1 MYALFIYSLKAAV
14 CLAVFYLFFK
24 LLLSR
29 ETFHRFNRFVVL
41 AGMLLAFVLPLCVV
55 TVYRELPVLPAAAVP
70 LDGAPGIV
78 VPEEAAFDW
87 RSLLG
92 VLFVVGAAVMLLHT
106 LRSVVG
112 VARAVRSGR
121 RERLDDGTVLVRM
134 PAGSVAPFSWW
145 RYVVVSEDDM
155 SANGREILC
164 HERAHLRLRHSAD
177 LLIADLA
184 GCLQW
189 FNPAMWLLRRELR
202 AIHEYEADRA
212 VIASGADAHDYQ
224 LLLIRKAVG
233 GRWYSV
239 ANSFNHSKLKNR
251 ITMMLRKKSSRWAG
265 AKALF
270 VLPLT
275 AMALGAFAE
284 TVYVVPDDKV
294 NKESV
299 TAVVS
304 GAENSEKEGPLYLV
318 DGREV
323 ASMDEVAMD
332 RIASVDVYKAGSAEA
347 EAYGEKGRNGLIV
360 VTLKKQGADRTDAA
374 DVHSDEIVVVGYGDA
389 PRETSQA
396 VPLYVVD
403 GKETASIDDIDAAQI
418 ANIEIH
424 KDAETLAAYGE
435 KGRNGVVLI
444 TLRKPGEQA
453 AAASQSARTFGTTF
467 RISGKGGARATGKPL
482 YLVDGVQVDD
492 IDHLSAQAIE
502 SITVEKGSLPEIYKE
517 QGYDGMIVVTTKQ
530 GADAQ
535 AFFRSDEWKEA
546 QRKLNESGAY
556 FQSDEWKEVQKKMAE
571 QNAYFESDEW
581 KAAQKQIEEAGKSAA
596 EAGKIAAA
604 AGARLEAGHL
614 SVTSGNSRREQVGTV
629 KIQNSGEAAQT
640 VSIHADRYAGQEES
654 CVTRSTGRITVTG
667 TNGIPDDCL
676 IFIDGK
682 RAAKDDIT
690 KIAAGKIRRMDIYK
704 GQKAVD
710 KFGPEAAHGAIDIR
724 TRKR

>member
-360 VTLKKQGADRTDAA
+360 VTLKKQGSDRTDAA
-374 DVHSDEIVVVGYGDA
+374 DVRCDEIVVVGYGDA

-403 GKETASIDDIDAAQI
+403 GKETASIDGIDAAQI
-418 ANIEIH
+418 ASIEVR
-424 KDAETLAAYGE
+424 KDPEAIALYGE

-444 TLRKPGEQA
+444 TLKKPGEQT
-453 AAASQSARTFGTTF
+453 AAASRSARRSATTF
-467 RISGKGGARATGKPL
+467 SISGKGSAWATGKPL

-502 SITVEKGSLPEIYKE
+502 SITIEKGSLPEIYKE
-517 QGYDGMIVVTTKQ
+517 QGYDGMIVVTTKK
-530 GADAQ
+530 GDAAQ
-535 AFFRSDEWKEA
+535 AFFQSDAWKEA

-640 VSIHADRYAGQEES
+640 VSIHADRYAEQEES
-654 CVTRSTGRITVTG
+654 GVTRSTGRITVTG
-667 TNGIPDDCL
+667 TKGISDDCL

>member
-1 MYALFIYSLKAAV
+1 
-14 CLAVFYLFFK
+14 
-24 LLLSR
+24 
-29 ETFHRFNRFVVL
+29 
-41 AGMLLAFVLPLCVV
+41 
-55 TVYRELPVLPAAAVP
+55 
-70 LDGAPGIV
+70 
-78 VPEEAAFDW
+78 
-87 RSLLG
+87 
-92 VLFVVGAAVMLLHT
+92 
-106 LRSVVG
+106 
-112 VARAVRSGR
+112 
-121 RERLDDGTVLVRM
+121 
-134 PAGSVAPFSWW
+134 
-145 RYVVVSEDDM
+145 
-155 SANGREILC
+155 
-164 HERAHLRLRHSAD
+164 
-177 LLIADLA
+177 
-184 GCLQW
+184 
-189 FNPAMWLLRRELR
+189 
-202 AIHEYEADRA
+202 
-212 VIASGADAHDYQ
+212 
-224 LLLIRKAVG
+224 
-233 GRWYSV
+233 
-239 ANSFNHSKLKNR
+239 
-251 ITMMLRKKSSRWAG
+251 MMLRKKSSRWAG

-304 GAENSEKEGPLYLV
+304 GAENSKKEGPLYLV

-360 VTLKKQGADRTDAA
+360 VTLKKQGGDRTDAA
-374 DVHSDEIVVVGYGDA
+374 DVRCDEIVVVGYGDA

-403 GKETASIDDIDAAQI
+403 GKETASIDGIDAAQI

-444 TLRKPGEQA
+444 TLKKPGEQA

-467 RISGKGGARATGKPL
+467 RISGKGSAWATGKPL

-502 SITVEKGSLPEIYKE
+502 SITIEKGSLPEIYKE
-517 QGYDGMIVVTTKQ
+517 QGYDGMIVVTTKK
-530 GADAQ
+530 GDAAQ
-535 AFFRSDEWKEA
+535 AFFQSDAWKEA
-546 QRKLNESGAY
+546 QRKLNESAAY

-596 EAGKIAAA
+596 EAGKIAAE

-640 VSIHADRYAGQEES
+640 VSIHADRYAEQEES
-654 CVTRSTGRITVTG
+654 GVTRSTGRITVTG

>member
-1 MYALFIYSLKAAV
+1 
-14 CLAVFYLFFK
+14 
-24 LLLSR
+24 
-29 ETFHRFNRFVVL
+29 
-41 AGMLLAFVLPLCVV
+41 
-55 TVYRELPVLPAAAVP
+55 
-70 LDGAPGIV
+70 
-78 VPEEAAFDW
+78 
-87 RSLLG
+87 
-92 VLFVVGAAVMLLHT
+92 
-106 LRSVVG
+106 
-112 VARAVRSGR
+112 
-121 RERLDDGTVLVRM
+121 
-134 PAGSVAPFSWW
+134 
-145 RYVVVSEDDM
+145 
-155 SANGREILC
+155 
-164 HERAHLRLRHSAD
+164 
-177 LLIADLA
+177 
-184 GCLQW
+184 
-189 FNPAMWLLRRELR
+189 
-202 AIHEYEADRA
+202 
-212 VIASGADAHDYQ
+212 
-224 LLLIRKAVG
+224 
-233 GRWYSV
+233 
-239 ANSFNHSKLKNR
+239 
-251 ITMMLRKKSSRWAG
+251 MMLRKKSSRWAG

-556 FQSDEWKEVQKKMAE
+556 FQSDEWKEVQKKLERAD
-571 QNAYFESDEW
+571 AYFKSDEW
-581 KAAQKQIEEAGKSAA
+581 KAACKRIE
-596 EAGKIAAA
+596 A
-604 AGARLEAGHL
+604 AGTAG
-614 SVTSGNSRREQVGTV
+614 SV

>member
-92 VLFVVGAAVMLLHT
+92 VLFVVGASVMLLHT

-212 VIASGADAHDYQ
+212 VIASGADVHDYQ

-251 ITMMLRKKSSRWAG
+251 ITMMLQKRSSRWAG

-270 VLPLT
+270 VVPL
-275 AMALGAFAE
+275 AGLALGAFAE
-284 TVYVVPDDKV
+284 TVYLCPKDKD
-294 NKESV
+294 
-299 TAVVS
+299 TQ
-304 GAENSEKEGPLYLV
+304 ENAAFQIFDASDSSRMTVRVGDPADKRIVIVGKDGRETSQPAPLYLV
-318 DGREV
+318 DGEAV
-323 ASMDEVAMD
+323 DDLKQVD
-332 RIASVDVYKAGSAEA
+332 KKRIRSITVLKDSSCTEYVEKYGDKA
-347 EAYGEKGRNGLIV
+347 KNGVIL
-360 VTLKKQGADRTDAA
+360 VTLKKEGEPDNAVPADAKNMD
-374 DVHSDEIVVVGYGDA
+374 DVVVVGSG
-389 PRETSQA
+389 TSA
-396 VPLYVVD
+396 
-403 GKETASIDDIDAAQI
+403 K
-418 ANIEIH
+418 
-424 KDAETLAAYGE
+424 
-435 KGRNGVVLI
+435 NG
-444 TLRKPGEQA
+444 
-453 AAASQSARTFGTTF
+453 
-467 RISGKGGARATGKPL
+467 
-482 YLVDGVQVDD
+482 LV
-492 IDHLSAQAIE
+492 E
-502 SITVEKGSLPEIYKE
+502 WN
-517 QGYDGMIVVTTKQ
+517 
-530 GADAQ
+530 
-535 AFFRSDEWKEA
+535 SDEWKARQKKFAEMD
-546 QRKLNESGAY
+546 AY
-556 FQSDEWKEVQKKMAE
+556 FQSDEWKARQKKLEEGA
-571 QNAYFESDEW
+571 AYFNSDEW
-581 KAAQKQIEEAGKSAA
+581 KAVEKKLAKVDKYFQSDEWKESQKRLSRFS
-596 EAGKIAAA
+596 
-604 AGARLEAGHL
+604 AGA
-614 SVTSGNSRREQVGTV
+614 SG
-629 KIQNSGEAAQT
+629 
-640 VSIHADRYAGQEES
+640 D
-654 CVTRSTGRITVTG
+654 TRIY
-667 TNGIPDDCL
+667 I
-676 IFIDGK
+676 IDGK
-682 RAAKDDIT
+682 KATEAEVKALAGNDIASMNFNKEKQDNGSVVSTFIVTTKGKTARAENRSGKTILDMRGRMAGVKMPFMSVSGKKVTISRDGDVETYKGIFRVTDLSRVPNDAVIRLDGKPANRLQIMAAKKLRRARYYT
-690 KIAAGKIRRMDIYK
+690 GKAAVK
-704 GQKAVD
+704 QS
-710 KFGPEAAHGAIDIR
+710 GAKHFLDCH
-724 TRKR
+724 TRK

>member
-55 TVYRELPVLPAAAVP
+55 TVYRELPVLPAVAVP
-70 LDGAPGIV
+70 QDGAPGIV

-87 RSLLG
+87 RPLLG
-92 VLFVVGAAVMLLHT
+92 ALFMVGAVVMLLHT

-145 RYVVVSEDDM
+145 CYIVVSEDDM

-212 VIASGADAHDYQ
+212 VIASGADARDYQ

-304 GAENSEKEGPLYLV
+304 GAENSGKGSPLCLV

-360 VTLKKQGADRTDAA
+360 VTLKKQGAGRTNAA

-389 PRETSQA
+389 PREMSQA

-424 KDAETLAAYGE
+424 KDAETLASYGE
-435 KGRNGVVLI
+435 KGRNGVVFI
-444 TLRKPGEQA
+444 TLKKPGEQA
-453 AAASQSARTFGTTF
+453 AAASPNARTSGTF
-467 RISGKGGARATGKPL
+467 RISGNGGARATGKPL
-482 YLVDGVQVDD
+482 YLVDGVQVDN

-535 AFFRSDEWKEA
+535 AFFQSDEWKEA

-556 FQSDEWKEVQKKMAE
+556 FQSDEWK
-571 QNAYFESDEW
+571 
-581 KAAQKQIEEAGKSAA
+581 AACKRIE
-596 EAGKIAAA
+596 A
-604 AGARLEAGHL
+604 AGTVG
-614 SVTSGNSRREQVGTV
+614 SVEIR
-629 KIQNSGEAAQT
+629 NSGEAEQT
-640 VSIHADRYAGQEES
+640 VAIHADRYAGQEES
-654 CVTRSTGRITVTG
+654 GVTRSTGRITVTG

-676 IFIDGK
+676 IFINGK

-704 GQKAVD
+704 GQKAID
-710 KFGPEAAHGAIDIR
+710 KFGPEAVHGAIDIR